1 MGDLNQV
8 MYLKKYLPKVTGPV
22 LEIGSKDY
30 GSTASYRA
38 FYTVNEYIGVD
49 LAEGK
54 NVDLVLDLTK
64 ETGPLRPNHFS
75 LGICCSV
82 LEHVRKP
89 WLMAENISSLIK
101 PSGTIY
107 ISVPWVWRFHAY
119 PDDYYRFSHRGVAEL
134 FPEFKWSSMHYST
147 YIQGEFL
154 EINEAKPDVDDK
166 MAVMVN
172 AGEGK
177 QRKYLPYLMVNM
189 IGTRAA

>member
-8 MYLKKYLPKVTGPV
+8 TYLKKFLPRIAGPI

-30 GSTASYRA
+30 GSTASFRD
-38 FYTVNEYIGVD
+38 FYTDNEYIGTD

-54 NVDLVLDLTK
+54 NVDLVLDLTQD
-64 ETGPLRPNHFS
+64 TGPLRPNHFA

-101 PSGTIY
+101 PGGKVY

-119 PDDYYRFSHRGVAEL
+119 PDDFYRFSHRGVPNC
-134 FPEFKWSSMHYST
+134 FQNSSGRRCITRPTSKANSWKST
-147 YIQGEFL
+147 
-154 EINEAKPDVDDK
+154 KPT
-166 MAVMVN
+166 
-172 AGEGK
+172 
-177 QRKYLPYLMVNM
+177 PTST
-189 IGTRAA
+189 TRWPS